1 MPDETPAMPKPK
13 PQTFDK
19 NALLCLS
26 AVVLAGAAAVLPN
39 SVAQTAGAAA
49 AAMCA
54 LLAGLGH
61 RSEKQHIHRQLLPRL
76 HDELASMQT
85 ANQALHHD
93 LETARQSLAAEARTT
108 EDDAHSTALAA
119 SIADAVRLAA
129 ELGVSVDQA
138 LADMANANRLAEA
151 SGARVAAGRNHMG
164 SAKTEIERAGDCLAK
179 VQADLDTLAIQSS
192 QIPAIVALITQIS
205 DQTNLLALNAAI
217 EAARAGD
224 AGRGFA
230 VVADEVRK
238 LAEQAKAASDRIGAI
253 ATELQHTSSQ
263 ASASVLN
270 ASTAVSAG
278 CSATAEAEA
287 AMQAIQ
293 DGARERVAV
302 VTQIT
307 EEIRN
312 HRDIGQS
319 LMVALARAEA

>member
-1 MPDETPAMPKPK
+1 MPNT
-13 PQTFDK
+13 QTFDK
-19 NALLCLS
+19 NALICLS
-26 AVVLAGAAAVLPN
+26 ATFLAGTAAVLPN
-39 SVAQTAGAAA
+39 SLAQTVCTATAAL
-49 AAMCA
+49 CA
-54 LLAGLGH
+54 LVAGLGH
-61 RSEKQHIHRQLLPRL
+61 RSEQRHIHRQLLPRL

-85 ANQALHHD
+85 ANQALRID
-93 LETARQSLAAEARTT
+93 LENARQALAAEATAT
-108 EDDAHSTALAA
+108 GNDPHCTALAA
-119 SIADAVRLAA
+119 SITDATRLAT
-129 ELGVSVDQA
+129 ELGVSVEQA

-164 SAKTEIERAGDCLAK
+164 SAKTEIERAGECLTK
-179 VQADLDTLAIQSS
+179 VQADLDTLAVQSG

-263 ASASVLN
+263 ASASVLS
-270 ASTAVSAG
+270 ASSAVSAG

-287 AMQAIQ
+287 AMRAIQ
-293 DGARERVAV
+293 DSARERVAV

>member
-1 MPDETPAMPKPK
+1 MPNA
-13 PQTFDK
+13 QTFDK
-19 NALLCLS
+19 NTPICLS
-26 AVVLAGAAAVLPN
+26 AVLLAGAAAVLPN
-39 SVAQTAGAAA
+39 GVAQTACAAA
-49 AAMCA
+49 AALCA

-61 RSEKQHIHRQLLPRL
+61 RSERRGIHRQLLPRL
-76 HDELASMQT
+76 HDELAAAQAT
-85 ANQALHHD
+85 NQALRQD
-93 LETARQSLAAEARTT
+93 LDAARQALQAAP
-108 EDDAHSTALAA
+108 DTASDPRSAAVSA
-119 SIADAVRLAA
+119 SIADAARLAA
-129 ELGVSVDQA
+129 ELGVSVEQA

-164 SAKTEIERAGDCLAK
+164 SAKTDIEQAGECLAR
-179 VQADLDTLAIQSS
+179 VQADLDTLAVQSG

-263 ASASVLN
+263 ASTSVLS

-278 CSATAEAEA
+278 RSATAEAEA

-293 DGARERVAV
+293 DSARERVAV

-319 LMVALARAEA
+319 LMVALAQAEA

>member
-1 MPDETPAMPKPK
+1 MPNSPI
-13 PQTFDK
+13 FDK
-19 NALLCLS
+19 TALLCLS
-26 AVVLAGAAAVLPN
+26 AVLLATAAAVLPN
-39 SVAQTAGAAA
+39 SVAQTACAATA
-49 AAMCA
+49 ALCA
-54 LLAGLGH
+54 LVAGLDH
-61 RSEKQHIHRQLLPRL
+61 RSEKLRTHRQLLPRL
-76 HDELASMQT
+76 HDELAVMQN
-85 ANQALHHD
+85 ANQALRHD
-93 LETARQSLAAEARTT
+93 LETAHQALTVAAATT
-108 EDDAHSTALAA
+108 ENDPRSPALAA
-119 SIADAVRLAA
+119 SIADAARLAA

-164 SAKTEIERAGDCLAK
+164 SAKTDIERAGECLAR
-179 VQADLDTLAIQSS
+179 VQADLDTLAVQSG

-238 LAEQAKAASDRIGAI
+238 LAEQAKAASDRIGSI
-253 ATELQHTSSQ
+253 ASELQHTSSQ
-263 ASASVLN
+263 ASTSALN

-278 CSATAEAEA
+278 RSATADAEA

-293 DGARERVAV
+293 EGARERVAV

>member
-1 MPDETPAMPKPK
+1 MPNA
-13 PQTFDK
+13 QTFDK
-19 NALLCLS
+19 YTLICLS
-26 AVVLAGAAAVLPN
+26 AVFLAGTAAVVPN
-39 SVAQTAGAAA
+39 GLVQSACAATAAF
-49 AAMCA
+49 CA
-54 LLAGLGH
+54 LVAGLGH
-61 RSEKQHIHRQLLPRL
+61 RSERQGIHRQLLPRL
-76 HDELASMQT
+76 HGELASMQA
-85 ANQALHHD
+85 ANQALRQD
-93 LETARQSLAAEARTT
+93 LEAARQALQADTTPESDPRSAAV
-108 EDDAHSTALAA
+108 SA
-119 SIADAVRLAA
+119 SIADAARLAA
-129 ELGVSVDQA
+129 ELGMSVEQA

-164 SAKTEIERAGDCLAK
+164 SAKTDIERAGECLAK
-179 VQADLDTLAIQSS
+179 VQADLDTLAVQSG

-263 ASASVLN
+263 ASTSVLS

-278 CSATAEAEA
+278 RSATAEAEA

-293 DGARERVAV
+293 DSARERVAV